1 MIYFAQLR
9 YALTIEVFA
18 KDLCFHTMFYPKLL
32 ILFKYASISK
42 LTLFPKMVQ
51 EMHKT
56 RKNYIF
62 LYLRGGLICCPGYLY
77 VVIGISII
85 TLKIIENKIQT
96 VPSSRDFDPSSH
108 S

>member
-18 KDLCFHTMFYPKLL
+18 KDLFFSHHVPKLL
-32 ILFKYASISK
+32 ILFKYSRISK

-51 EMHKT
+51 EMHM

-62 LYLRGGLICCPGYLY
+62 LYMRGGLICCPGYLY

-85 TLKIIENKIQT
+85 TFKNN
-96 VPSSRDFDPSSH
+96 
-108 S
+108 